1 MTFDEPS
8 PSVNGTNGLAVQRE
22 ESVEQADARSVSSGE
37 MPQLPVT
44 KTRTAPVKPPWM
56 EELKRSQEKRGSTLV
71 PAPSSSE
78 EHNKSPVP
86 PPTLKPTVPKVAPAT
101 PQPPS
106 SHVNNKST
114 SPLTSRDSSESAKS
128 AANLNTKTPSVG
140 SSSSNQSSSSAGA
153 ADTYKMNL
161 SNSNSS
167 MNKQT
172 SASSLLPGSRPGI
185 PGEKPS
191 VSPAAVKPAKS
202 PTTTHIEAPKPSGP
216 ARPLPNSAIKSSSST
231 TNVPKSHI
239 TSDNNDNVQNEV
251 ESLRVRVG
259 TLEATVEQLQASVQQ
274 LRQMLEEERKSRSA
288 NMLIHI

>member
-1 MTFDEPS
+1 VTFDEPS
-8 PSVNGTNGLAVQRE
+8 PSINGTNGLAVQRE

-44 KTRTAPVKPPWM
+44 KARTSPVKPPWM

-101 PQPPS
+101 PAPS

-140 SSSSNQSSSSAGA
+140 SSSSSSG

-172 SASSLLPGSRPGI
+172 SGSSLVPGSRPGI

-191 VSPAAVKPAKS
+191 VSPSVKPAKS
-202 PTTTHIEAPKPSGP
+202 PTTTHIEAPKSSGP
-216 ARPLPNSAIKSSSST
+216 VRPAPNSAIKSSSST
-231 TNVPKSHI
+231 TNVPTKSHI

-274 LRQMLEEERKSRSA
+274 LRQMLEDERKSRSA